1 MTEIVSIRKSELE
14 KERWD
19 ILEKGIKLFF
29 KENPDAKPEDI
40 TFTGTGTDDFLHIST
55 KAPMQMDAKLPQT
68 KDELEFED
76 LKLDNEQKKLYNEEY
91 EIRNEKNRQD
101 LKTNNQEVIRR
112 NIEVLL
118 KVKFDSE
125 PDEEIKKAVIEKL
138 KEHVK
143 ALEVPA

>member
-1 MTEIVSIRKSELE
+1 MVKEVSIVKKELE
-14 KERWD
+14 KEHWD
-19 ILEKGIKLFF
+19 ILERGIKLFF

-40 TFTGTGTDDFLHIST
+40 QLLETGNLLNINVR
-55 KAPMQMDAKLPQT
+55 APMQMDEEPPQT

-76 LKLDNEQKKLYNEEY
+76 LKLENEQKKLYNEEY
-91 EIRNEKNRQD
+91 RIRNERNGQD

-125 PDEEIKKAVIEKL
+125 PDEEIKKAVITKL
-138 KEHVK
+138 KEHIK